1 MQVIALIV
9 ILGNRVYSAWNKYKR
24 KKINFK
30 GVDYIEKYKAEKYN
44 NEYLQDFLQGYEF
57 TI

>member
-1 MQVIALIV
+1 M
-9 ILGNRVYSAWNKYKR
+9 
-24 KKINFK
+24 INFK